1 MIRRIKRKLD
11 NSCEYLPEPIIR
23 GKPNARIG
31 IIAMGSTDPA
41 LIEAQDQLE
50 EAGIPADYLRV
61 RALPSCS
68 QVREFLEAHE
78 RVYVVELNRDGQ
90 LFGILQQEQH
100 ELSPKLIS
108 LAEVDGLPMTAI
120 WVREQILAKEQQHG

>member
-1 MIRRIKRKLD
+1 
-11 NSCEYLPEPIIR
+11 
-23 GKPNARIG
+23 
-31 IIAMGSTDPA
+31 
-41 LIEAQDQLE
+41 
-50 EAGIPADYLRV
+50 
-61 RALPSCS
+61 
-68 QVREFLEAHE
+68 
-78 RVYVVELNRDGQ
+78 VVELNRDGQ